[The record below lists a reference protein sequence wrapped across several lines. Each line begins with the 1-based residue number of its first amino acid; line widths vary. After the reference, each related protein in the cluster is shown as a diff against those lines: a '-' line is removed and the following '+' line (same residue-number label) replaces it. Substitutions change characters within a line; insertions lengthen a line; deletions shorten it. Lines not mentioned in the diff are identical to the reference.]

1 MNSAENTV
9 NTAIQFN
16 TVEEAIIDIQ
26 EGKVVIVVD
35 DEDREN
41 EGDFICAAEKVTP
54 EIINFMSKE
63 GRGLICSPI
72 TAKRAEELLL
82 NHMVAENTDMHRT
95 AFTVSIDYK
104 KKGCTTGISAYDR
117 STGIQ
122 ALIDDETRPND
133 FARPGH
139 IFPLI
144 AKEGGVLRRTGHTE
158 AAVDLA
164 QLAGFKPAGVL
175 IEILNEDGTM
185 ARVPQLMDIAKKHD
199 LKIITIKDLVSYR
212 MANERLVK
220 QELMVEFDT
229 VFGKFDLIAFKEKN
243 SELTHLAIKKGN
255 WEPHENIMVRVTSG
269 SNTGDILGAII
280 DGHAEKMGATLK
292 MIEKEGK
299 GIFLYIRRPGEENEL
314 LNSLKRLKENT
325 YTQRDED
332 NSTAKTLAQ
341 KNLGI
346 GAQILHDLGVR
357 KIKLI
362 TNNPRKR
369 TALTGYDLEIVEN
382 IPLEIA

>member
-1 MNSAENTV
+1 MINTD
-9 NTAIQFN
+9 TSPSQDYQFN
-16 TVEEAIIDIQ
+16 TVAEAILDIQ
-26 EGKVVIVVD
+26 AGKVVIVVD

-72 TAKRAEELLL
+72 TAQRAEELLL
-82 NHMVAENTDMHRT
+82 NHMVVENTDLHRT

-117 STGIQ
+117 STGIR
-122 ALIDDETRPND
+122 ALVDDDTRPHD

-144 AKEGGVLRRTGHTE
+144 AREGGVLRRTGHTE

-175 IEILNEDGTM
+175 IEILNDDGTM

-212 MANERLVK
+212 MSNERLVK
-220 QELMVEFDT
+220 QELTVNVDTAFGTFDMV
-229 VFGKFDLIAFKEKN
+229 AFKEKN
-243 SELTHLAIKKGN
+243 SNLTHLVIKKGK
-255 WEPHENIMVRVTSG
+255 WEPDEKVLVRVTSG
-269 SNTGDILGAII
+269 SNTGDIIGAVV
-280 DGHAEKMGATLK
+280 DGRAEQLRETLK
-292 MIEKEGK
+292 LIDKEGK
-299 GIFLYIRRPGEENEL
+299 GVLLYIRRPEEENEL
-314 LNSLKRLKENT
+314 LNSLRRLKENT
-325 YTQRDED
+325 YKQRDED
-332 NSTAKTLAQ
+332 NNTAKTLAH

-362 TNNPRKR
+362 TNRPRKR
-369 TALTGYDLEIVEN
+369 TALQGYDLEIVEN
-382 IPLEIA
+382 ISL

>member
-1 MNSAENTV
+1 MYTAEN
-9 NTAIQFN
+9 NTTENSHFDSVQDAIL
-16 TVEEAIIDIQ
+16 DIQ
-26 EGKVVIVVD
+26 EGKVIIVVD

-54 EIINFMSKE
+54 EIINFMSKA

-72 TAKRAEELLL
+72 TASRADELLL
-82 NHMVAENTDMHRT
+82 SHMVQDNTDMHRT

-104 KKGCTTGISAYDR
+104 LKGCTTGISAYDR
-117 STGIQ
+117 ATGIR
-122 ALIDDETRPND
+122 ALVEENTKAND
-133 FARPGH
+133 YARPGH

-144 AKEGGVLRRTGHTE
+144 ARDGGVLRRTGHTE

-164 QLAGFKPAGVL
+164 QLAGCKPAGVL
-175 IEILNEDGTM
+175 VEILNEDGSM

-199 LKIITIKDLVSYR
+199 LKIITIKDLVAYR

-220 QELMVEFDT
+220 QELQVEVDT
-229 VFGKFDLIAFKEKN
+229 VYGKFDLIAFKEKN

-255 WEPHENIMVRVTSG
+255 WEAHENVLVRVTSG
-269 SNTGDILGAII
+269 SNTGDIIGAIV
-280 DGHAEKMGATLK
+280 DGSAEKMGTTLK
-292 MIEKEGK
+292 MIEEQGK
-299 GIFLYIRRPGEENEL
+299 GIFLYIRRPDEENEL

-325 YTQRDED
+325 YQQRDND
-332 NSTAKTLAQ
+332 NSTAKNLAQ

-346 GAQILHDLGVR
+346 GAQILYDMGVR

-382 IPLEIA
+382 VPLG

>member
-1 MNSAENTV
+1 MNKSDNSSSADHH
-9 NTAIQFN
+9 FN
-16 TVEEAIIDIQ
+16 SVEEAISDIR
-26 EGKVVIVVD
+26 EGKVIIVVD

-72 TAKRAEELLL
+72 TASRAEELLL
-82 NHMVAENTDMHRT
+82 NHMVTENTDMHRT

-104 KKGCTTGISAYDR
+104 RKGCTTGISAYDR
-117 STGIQ
+117 ATGIE
-122 ALIDDETRPND
+122 ALVNSETKAND
-133 FARPGH
+133 YARPGH

-144 AKEGGVLRRTGHTE
+144 AQEGGVLRRTGHTE

-164 QLAGFKPAGVL
+164 QLAGCAPAGVL
-175 IEILNEDGTM
+175 VEILNEDGTM
-185 ARVPQLMDIAKKHD
+185 ARVPQLMEIAKKHD

-220 QELMVEFDT
+220 QEMITSTQT
-229 VFGKFDLIAFKEKN
+229 VFGNFEFVAFKEKN
-243 SELTHLAIKKGN
+243 SNLTHLAIKKGS
-255 WEPHENIMVRVTSG
+255 WESHEKILVRVTSG
-269 SNTGDILGAII
+269 SNTGDILGAVI
-280 DGHAEKMGATLK
+280 DGQAHKMGKTLE

-299 GIFLYIRRPGEENEL
+299 GVFLYIRRPEEENEL
-314 LNSLKRLKENT
+314 LNSLKRLKDNT
-325 YTQRDED
+325 YQQRDED
-332 NSTAKTLAQ
+332 NNDAKTLAQ

-382 IPLEIA
+382 IPIRV

>member
-1 MNSAENTV
+1 MNTD
-9 NTAIQFN
+9 TASGADYQFN
-16 TVEEAIIDIQ
+16 TVEEAILDIQ
-26 EGKVVIVVD
+26 EGKVIIVVD

-72 TAKRAEELLL
+72 TAQRAEELVL
-82 NHMVAENTDMHRT
+82 NHMVAENTDLHRT

-117 STGIQ
+117 STGIR
-122 ALIDDETRPND
+122 ALIDEDTRPND

-144 AKEGGVLRRTGHTE
+144 AREGGVLRRTGHTE

-175 IEILNEDGTM
+175 IEILNEDGSM
-185 ARVPQLMDIAKKHD
+185 ARVPQLMKIADKHD
-199 LKIITIKDLVSYR
+199 LKIITIKDLVAYR

-220 QELMVEFDT
+220 KELEVTVDTAFGQFD
-229 VFGKFDLIAFKEKN
+229 FLAFKEKN
-243 SELTHLAIKKGN
+243 SELTHLVIKKGS
-255 WEPHENIMVRVTSG
+255 WEPHEKVLVRVTSG
-269 SNTGDILGAII
+269 SNTGDILGAVI
-280 DGHAEKMGATLK
+280 DGQAEKMGKTLK
-292 MIEKEGK
+292 MITQEGK
-299 GIFLYIRRPGEENEL
+299 GIFLYIRRPDEENEL

-325 YTQRDED
+325 YKQRDVD
-332 NSTAKTLAQ
+332 NSTAKNLVQ

-369 TALTGYDLEIVEN
+369 TALTGYNIEIVEN
-382 IPLEIA
+382 IPVEV

>member
-1 MNSAENTV
+1 MMNTDTASSADY
-9 NTAIQFN
+9 QFN
-16 TVEEAIIDIQ
+16 TVEEAILEIQ
-26 EGKVVIVVD
+26 AGKVIIVVD

-72 TAKRAEELLL
+72 TAKRADELVL
-82 NHMVAENTDMHRT
+82 NHMVAENTDLHRT

-117 STGIQ
+117 STGIR
-122 ALIDDETRPND
+122 ALIDEETRPND

-144 AKEGGVLRRTGHTE
+144 AREGGVLRRTGHTE

-175 IEILNEDGTM
+175 IEILNEDGSM
-185 ARVPQLMDIAKKHD
+185 ARVPQLMEIAKKHD

-220 QELMVEFDT
+220 KELEVAVDTAFGEFD
-229 VFGKFDLIAFKEKN
+229 FLAFKEKN
-243 SELTHLAIKKGN
+243 SELTHLVIKKGT
-255 WEPHENIMVRVTSG
+255 WEPHEKVLVRVTSG
-269 SNTGDILGAII
+269 SNTGDILGAVI
-280 DGHAEKMGATLK
+280 DGQAEKMGKTLK
-292 MIEKEGK
+292 MITEEGK
-299 GIFLYIRRPGEENEL
+299 GIFLYIRRPDEENEL

-325 YTQRDED
+325 YKQRDED
-332 NSTAKTLAQ
+332 NSTAKNLVQ

-369 TALTGYDLEIVEN
+369 TALTGYDIEIVEN
-382 IPLEIA
+382 IPVEV

>member
-1 MNSAENTV
+1 MINTENSPTQAYE
-9 NTAIQFN
+9 FN
-16 TVEEAIIDIQ
+16 TVEEAIVEIQ

-41 EGDFICAAEKVTP
+41 EGDFICAAEMVTP

-72 TAKRAEELLL
+72 TAQRASELSL
-82 NHMVAENTDMHRT
+82 NHMVAENTDLHGT

-104 KKGCTTGISAYDR
+104 KKGCSTGISAYDR
-117 STGIQ
+117 STGIR
-122 ALIDDETRPND
+122 ALVDEETRPND

-144 AKEGGVLRRTGHTE
+144 AQEGGVLRRTGHTE

-164 QLAGFKPAGVL
+164 QLAGLKPAGVL
-175 IEILNEDGTM
+175 IEILNDDGSM
-185 ARVPQLMDIAKKHD
+185 ARVPQLMDLAKKHD

-220 QELMVEFDT
+220 QELQVNVNTAFGNFDM
-229 VFGKFDLIAFKEKN
+229 IAFKEKN
-243 SELTHLAIKKGN
+243 SNLTHLVIKKGS
-255 WEPHENIMVRVTSG
+255 WEPDENVLVRVTSG
-269 SNTGDILGAII
+269 SNTGDIIGAVV
-280 DGHAEKMGATLK
+280 DGRAEQMRETLK
-292 MIEKEGK
+292 LIDKEGK
-299 GIFLYIRRPGEENEL
+299 GVLLYIRRPEEENEL
-314 LNSLKRLKENT
+314 LNSLRRLKENT
-325 YTQRDED
+325 YDQRDED
-332 NSTAKTLAQ
+332 NNTAKTLAH

-362 TNNPRKR
+362 TNRPRKR
-369 TALTGYDLEIVEN
+369 TALLGYDLEIVEN
-382 IPLEIA
+382 ISL

>member
-1 MNSAENTV
+1 MINTENSPTQAYE
-9 NTAIQFN
+9 FN
-16 TVEEAIIDIQ
+16 TVEEAIVEIQ

-72 TAKRAEELLL
+72 TAQRASELSL
-82 NHMVAENTDMHRT
+82 NHMVAENTDLHGT

-104 KKGCTTGISAYDR
+104 KKGCSTGISAYDR
-117 STGIQ
+117 STGIR
-122 ALIDDETRPND
+122 ALVDEETRPND

-144 AKEGGVLRRTGHTE
+144 AQEGGVLRRTGHTE

-164 QLAGFKPAGVL
+164 QLAGLRPAGVL
-175 IEILNEDGTM
+175 IEILNDDGSM
-185 ARVPQLMDIAKKHD
+185 ARVPQLMDLAKKHD

-220 QELMVEFDT
+220 QELQVNVNTAFGNFDM
-229 VFGKFDLIAFKEKN
+229 IAFKEKN
-243 SELTHLAIKKGN
+243 SNLTHLVIKKGS
-255 WEPHENIMVRVTSG
+255 WEPDENVLVRVTSG
-269 SNTGDILGAII
+269 SNTGDIIGAVV
-280 DGHAEKMGATLK
+280 DGRAEQMRETLK
-292 MIEKEGK
+292 LIDKEGK
-299 GIFLYIRRPGEENEL
+299 GVLLYIRRPEEENEL
-314 LNSLKRLKENT
+314 LNSLRRLKENT
-325 YTQRDED
+325 YDQRDED
-332 NSTAKTLAQ
+332 NNTAKTLAH

-362 TNNPRKR
+362 TNRPRKR
-369 TALTGYDLEIVEN
+369 TALLGYDLEIVEN
-382 IPLEIA
+382 ISL

>member
-1 MNSAENTV
+1 M
-9 NTAIQFN
+9 NTATKPTKDYQFN
-16 TVEEAIIDIQ
+16 SVEEAIIEIQ
-26 EGKVVIVVD
+26 QGKVVIVVD

-54 EIINFMSKE
+54 AIINFMSKE

-72 TAKRAEELLL
+72 TEKRANDLLL
-82 NHMVAENTDMHRT
+82 NHMVAENTDLHRT

-104 KKGCTTGISAYDR
+104 KKGCSTGISAYDR
-117 STGIQ
+117 ATGIQ
-122 ALIDDETRPND
+122 ALVDDDTRPSD

-144 AKEGGVLRRTGHTE
+144 AQEGGVLRRTGHTE

-175 IEILNEDGTM
+175 IEILNDDGTM

-212 MANERLVK
+212 MAHERLVK
-220 QELMVEFDT
+220 QELQVNVETAFGTFDM
-229 VFGKFDLIAFKEKN
+229 IAFKEKN
-243 SELTHLAIKKGN
+243 SNLTHLVIKKGK
-255 WEPHENIMVRVTSG
+255 WEPDEKVLVRVTSG
-269 SNTGDILGAII
+269 SNTGDILGAVI
-280 DGHAEKMGATLK
+280 DGRAEQLRETLK
-292 MIEKEGK
+292 MIDQEGK
-299 GIFLYIRRPGEENEL
+299 GIMLYIRRPEEENEL
-314 LNSLKRLKENT
+314 LNSLRRLKDNT
-325 YTQRDED
+325 YKQRDED
-332 NSTAKTLAQ
+332 NNTAKTLAH

-362 TNNPRKR
+362 TNRPRKR
-369 TALTGYDLEIVEN
+369 TALLGYDLEIVEN
-382 IPLEIA
+382 VAL

>member
-1 MNSAENTV
+1 MINTENSPTQAYE
-9 NTAIQFN
+9 FN
-16 TVEEAIIDIQ
+16 TVEEAIVEIQ

-72 TAKRAEELLL
+72 TAQRASELSL
-82 NHMVAENTDMHRT
+82 NHMVAENTDLHGT

-104 KKGCTTGISAYDR
+104 KKGCSTGISAYDR
-117 STGIQ
+117 STGIR
-122 ALIDDETRPND
+122 ALVDEETRPND

-144 AKEGGVLRRTGHTE
+144 AQEGGVLRRTGHTE

-164 QLAGFKPAGVL
+164 QLAGLKPAGVL
-175 IEILNEDGTM
+175 IEILNDDGSM
-185 ARVPQLMDIAKKHD
+185 ARVPQLMDLAKKHD

-220 QELMVEFDT
+220 QELQVNVNTAFGNFDM
-229 VFGKFDLIAFKEKN
+229 IAFKEKN
-243 SELTHLAIKKGN
+243 SNLTHLVIKKGS
-255 WEPHENIMVRVTSG
+255 WEPDENVLVRVTSG
-269 SNTGDILGAII
+269 SNTGDIIGAVV
-280 DGHAEKMGATLK
+280 DGRAEQMRETLK
-292 MIEKEGK
+292 LIDKEGK
-299 GIFLYIRRPGEENEL
+299 GVLLYIRRPEEENEL
-314 LNSLKRLKENT
+314 LNSLRRLKENT
-325 YTQRDED
+325 YDQRDED
-332 NSTAKTLAQ
+332 NNTAKTLAH

-362 TNNPRKR
+362 TNRPRKR
-369 TALTGYDLEIVEN
+369 TALLGYDLEIVEN
-382 IPLEIA
+382 ISL

>member
-1 MNSAENTV
+1 MINTDSSPSKDY
-9 NTAIQFN
+9 QFN
-16 TVEEAIIDIQ
+16 TVAEAILEIQ
-26 EGKVVIVVD
+26 EGKIVIVVD

-72 TAKRAEELLL
+72 TAQRAEELSL
-82 NHMVAENTDMHRT
+82 NHMVVENTDMHRT

-117 STGIQ
+117 STGIR
-122 ALIDDETRPND
+122 ALVDDDTRPND

-144 AKEGGVLRRTGHTE
+144 AREGGVLRRTGHTE

-175 IEILNEDGTM
+175 IEILNDDGTM

-212 MANERLVK
+212 MSNERLVK
-220 QELMVEFDT
+220 QELTVNVETAFGTFDMV
-229 VFGKFDLIAFKEKN
+229 AFKEKN
-243 SELTHLAIKKGN
+243 SNLTHLVIKKGK
-255 WEPHENIMVRVTSG
+255 WEPDEKVLVRVTSG
-269 SNTGDILGAII
+269 SNTGDIIGAVV
-280 DGHAEKMGATLK
+280 DGRAEQLRETLK
-292 MIEKEGK
+292 LIDKEGK
-299 GIFLYIRRPGEENEL
+299 GVLLYIRRPEEENEL

-325 YTQRDED
+325 YKQRDED
-332 NSTAKTLAQ
+332 NNTAKTLAH

-362 TNNPRKR
+362 TNRPRKR
-369 TALTGYDLEIVEN
+369 TALLGYDLEIVEN
-382 IPLEIA
+382 ISL

>member
-1 MNSAENTV
+1 M
-9 NTAIQFN
+9 NTATKPTKDYQFN
-16 TVEEAIIDIQ
+16 SVEEAIIEIQ
-26 EGKVVIVVD
+26 QGKVVIVVD

-54 EIINFMSKE
+54 AIINFMSKE

-72 TAKRAEELLL
+72 TEKRANDLLL
-82 NHMVAENTDMHRT
+82 NHMVAENTDLHRT

-104 KKGCTTGISAYDR
+104 KKGCSTGISAYDR
-117 STGIQ
+117 ATGIQ
-122 ALIDDETRPND
+122 ALVDDDTRPSD

-144 AKEGGVLRRTGHTE
+144 AQEGGVLRRTGHTE

-175 IEILNEDGTM
+175 IEILNDDGTM

-212 MANERLVK
+212 MAHERLVK
-220 QELMVEFDT
+220 QELQVNVETAFGTFDM
-229 VFGKFDLIAFKEKN
+229 IAFKEKN
-243 SELTHLAIKKGN
+243 SNLTHLVIKKGN
-255 WEPHENIMVRVTSG
+255 WEPDEKVLVRVTSG
-269 SNTGDILGAII
+269 SNTGDILGAVI
-280 DGHAEKMGATLK
+280 DGRAEQLRETLK
-292 MIEKEGK
+292 MIDQEGK
-299 GIFLYIRRPGEENEL
+299 GIMLYIRRPEEENEL
-314 LNSLKRLKENT
+314 LNSLRRLKDNT
-325 YTQRDED
+325 YKQRDED
-332 NSTAKTLAQ
+332 NNTAKTLAH

-362 TNNPRKR
+362 TNRPRKR
-369 TALTGYDLEIVEN
+369 TALLGYDLEIVEN
-382 IPLEIA
+382 VAL

>member
-1 MNSAENTV
+1 MINTDNASNTEYKFNSVA
-9 NTAIQFN
+9 
-16 TVEEAIIDIQ
+16 EAIIDIQ
-26 EGKVVIVVD
+26 EGKIVIVVD

-72 TAKRAEELLL
+72 TAERANDLLL

-104 KKGCTTGISAYDR
+104 KKGCSTGISAYDR
-117 STGIQ
+117 STGIR
-122 ALIDDETRPND
+122 ALVDDDTRPSD

-144 AKEGGVLRRTGHTE
+144 AQEGGVLRRTGHTE

-164 QLAGFKPAGVL
+164 QLAGLKPAGVL
-175 IEILNEDGTM
+175 IEILNEDGSM
-185 ARVPQLMDIAKKHD
+185 ARVPQLMEIAKKHG

-220 QELMVEFDT
+220 QELQVEVDTAFGTFDMV
-229 VFGKFDLIAFKEKN
+229 AFKEKN
-243 SELTHLAIKKGN
+243 SNLTHLVIKKGT
-255 WEPHENIMVRVTSG
+255 WEPDENILVRVTSG
-269 SNTGDILGAII
+269 SNTGDILGAVI
-280 DGHAEKMGATLK
+280 DGRAEQLRETLK
-292 MIEKEGK
+292 LIDKEGK
-299 GIFLYIRRPGEENEL
+299 GVMLYIRRPEEENEL
-314 LNSLKRLKENT
+314 LNSLRRLKENT
-325 YTQRDED
+325 YQERDED
-332 NSTAKTLAQ
+332 NNTAKTLAH

-346 GAQILHDLGVR
+346 GAQILHDLGIR

-362 TNNPRKR
+362 TNRPRKR
-369 TALTGYDLEIVEN
+369 TALLGYDLEIVEN
-382 IPLEIA
+382 ISL